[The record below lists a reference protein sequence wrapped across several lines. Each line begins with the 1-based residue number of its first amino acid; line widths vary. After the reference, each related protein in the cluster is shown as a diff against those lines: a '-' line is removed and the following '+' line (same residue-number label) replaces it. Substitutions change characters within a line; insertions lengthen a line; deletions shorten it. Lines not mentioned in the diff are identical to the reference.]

1 VASSLVEKVIIACR
15 LAFLLVFLG
24 PPLVA
29 GAAVPGL
36 FESLGLAGYGPD
48 ERPPEFTGLT
58 HDGQTVSL
66 ARLHGRVVILNFW
79 ATWCLE
85 CRREMLVLEQLHR
98 ELAVDGLTVVGIN
111 VREATSWVR
120 AYAKELG
127 LTVPIVV
134 DPTAEIGAAYGVIVI
149 PTTFLVGRDGRAVA
163 RAIGPRDWGS
173 GQARALLRALLAEPT
188 APKGKR

>member
-1 VASSLVEKVIIACR
+1 MASSLVEKVTSGSR
-15 LAFLLVFLG
+15 LACFLVLLG
-24 PPLVA
+24 PTLVV
-29 GAAVPGL
+29 GAATPGL
-36 FESLGLAGYGPD
+36 FESLGLASYGPN

-85 CRREMLVLEQLHR
+85 CRREMPLLDQLHR
-98 ELAVDGLTVVGIN
+98 ELAGDGLAVVGIN
-111 VREATSWVR
+111 VREGNSSVR

-127 LTVPIVV
+127 LTVPLVV
-134 DPTAEIGAAYGVIVI
+134 DPSAEIGAAYGVIVI

-163 RAIGPRDWGS
+163 RAIGPREWGS

-188 APKGKR
+188 APKEKR

>member
-1 VASSLVEKVIIACR
+1 VVV
-15 LAFLLVFLG
+15 
-24 PPLVA
+24 

-36 FESLGLAGYGPD
+36 FESLGLAGYAPD

-58 HDGQTVSL
+58 HDGQPVSL
-66 ARLHGRVVILNFW
+66 AHLHGRVVILNFW

-85 CRREMLVLEQLHR
+85 CRREMPVLEQLHR
-98 ELAVDGLTVVGIN
+98 ELAVDGLTVVAIN
-111 VREATSWVR
+111 VREGTPRVR

-127 LTVPIVV
+127 LTVPLVL
-134 DPTAEIGAAYGVIVI
+134 DPTGEIGAAYGVIVL

-163 RAIGPRDWGS
+163 RAIGPRNWGS
-173 GQARALLRALLAEPT
+173 GQARALLRALLAEST